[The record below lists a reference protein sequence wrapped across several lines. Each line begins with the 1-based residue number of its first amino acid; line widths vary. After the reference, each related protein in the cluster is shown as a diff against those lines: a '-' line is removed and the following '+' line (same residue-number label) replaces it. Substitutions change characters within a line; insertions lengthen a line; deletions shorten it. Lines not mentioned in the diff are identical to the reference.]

1 MLQKKNFITAILVM
15 ITLCALA
22 APAFAAKD
30 MGEIAQGI
38 SEQANFVGTALVAI
52 GAVIGIFCLI
62 YGGLQLKK
70 AANNRG
76 DGSVGKGLG
85 AIAVGILLVCIV
97 AFASS
102 GSKTIFGD
110 DSSMSDRVESFK

>member
-1 MLQKKNFITAILVM
+1 MKKKIIIAALLVF
-15 ITLCALA
+15 TLAALA
-22 APAFAAKD
+22 MPAMAAKSA
-30 MGEIAQGI
+30 GEIADDV
-38 SEQANFVGTALVAI
+38 SEQANSVGTALVAV

-62 YGGLQLKK
+62 WGGLQLKK

-76 DGSVGKGLG
+76 DASVGRGLS
-85 AIAVGILLVCIV
+85 AIAVGFLLVCLV

-110 DSSMSDRVESFK
+110 ESSMSDRVESFNE

>member
-1 MLQKKNFITAILVM
+1 MFQKKGLITAILVT
-15 ITLCALA
+15 ITLCVLA
-22 APAFAAKD
+22 APALAAKD

-38 SEQANFVGTALVAI
+38 SEQANNVGTALVAI
-52 GAVIGIFCLI
+52 GVILGIFCLI

-76 DGSVGKGLG
+76 DASVGKGLG
-85 AIAVGILLVCIV
+85 AIAVGVLLVCIV

-110 DSSMSDRVESFK
+110 DSSMSERVTSFK